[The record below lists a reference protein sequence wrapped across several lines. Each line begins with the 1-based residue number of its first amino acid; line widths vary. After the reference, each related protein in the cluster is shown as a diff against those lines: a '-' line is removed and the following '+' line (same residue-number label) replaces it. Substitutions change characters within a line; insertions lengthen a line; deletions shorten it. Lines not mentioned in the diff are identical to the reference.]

1 MQFEKRQVR
10 LGDIRPSAQNPRE
23 DFGDIGALA
32 RSIEATGGEPLNP
45 PVVVADGNVYR
56 IVDGERRYRALSSI
70 YGEDREVSALVADT
84 MDEANELVAMLAT
97 DDKRQLTE
105 AERARGVQQML
116 VLGIDEQR
124 IERASRATAGQ
135 IRAARKLRGRIDAGV
150 QVTLEQL
157 EAASSFDDEKDVE
170 AVLAAGEGWAGK
182 ADSIRRRNEREEAKA
197 EDYDAFGD
205 AGIPVVKEKPEGFT
219 YKDWAHLGLVAAK
232 LEDKEYPAGT
242 VAVWNDRYWD
252 FFAPKGGEDAEPEK
266 TEEEIRAEQE
276 AAREKAALEELY
288 RSQIGFVASGAFAMS
303 KDLMMCVRGG
313 VPTRPRCSWRW
324 AATATPRTRSASV
337 PYATSLLATSR
348 RASPTSTRPA
358 AGSWRR
364 PRTWPSSTIA
374 GAATTRRRGSTTM
387 TSSAPWAS
395 SPARRTCGSWRGCRR
410 APRRRRR
417 MSSEDENYVTVT
429 VKARG
434 HECSIL
440 CREATVA
447 TVGADGEPGTSLHV
461 GTFDSKSIRVLAEA
475 ALSEL
480 LSAGVRAGIPMDAM
494 RIELVYAA
502 VHCGFPEEEERSA
515 ICYDLDIDMDESG
528 RKDEKD
534 E

>member
-10 LGDIRPSAQNPRE
+10 LGDIRPSGQNPRE

-45 PVVVADGNVYR
+45 PVVVADGNVFR

-116 VLGIDEQR
+116 VLGVDEQR

-135 IRAARKLRGRIDAGV
+135 IRAARRLRGSIEGR

-157 EAASSFDDEKDVE
+157 EAASAFDDEKDIE

-182 ADSIRRRNEREEAKA
+182 ADSIRRRVEREEAKA

-219 YKDWAHLGLVAAK
+219 YKDWSHVGLAAEK
-232 LEDKEYPAGT
+232 LEGKEFPAGT
-242 VAVWNDRYWD
+242 VAVWGGSYWELYG
-252 FFAPKGGEDAEPEK
+252 PKADEPEK

-276 AAREKAALEELY
+276 AARETAALKELY
-288 RSQIGFVASGAFAMS
+288 RSLIGFVASGAFAMS
-303 KDLMMCVRGG
+303 KDLMMEVRVGREDPPALLMAMGG
-313 VPTRPRCSWRW
+313 DSHPENEERFGAVRDEFARNLKACRPSEYETGCWLMAAAKDMAQLNNRWGGDDAEAWLDHYGIFCS
-324 AATATPRTRSASV
+324 
-337 PYATSLLATSR
+337 
-348 RASPTSTRPA
+348 
-358 AGSWRR
+358 AGF
-364 PRTWPSSTIA
+364 
-374 GAATTRRRGSTTM
+374 
-387 TSSAPWAS
+387 
-395 SPARRTCGSWRGCRR
+395 
-410 APRRRRR
+410 
-417 MSSEDENYVTVT
+417 
-429 VKARG
+429 
-434 HECSIL
+434 
-440 CREATVA
+440 
-447 TVGADGEPGTSLHV
+447 EPGEEDVWLME
-461 GTFDSKSIRVLAEA
+461 RVQA
-475 ALSEL
+475 
-480 LSAGVRAGIPMDAM
+480 SAK
-494 RIELVYAA
+494 
-502 VHCGFPEEEERSA
+502 EE
-515 ICYDLDIDMDESG
+515 
-528 RKDEKD
+528 EKD

>member
-1 MQFEKRQVR
+1 MQFEKKSVR
-10 LGDIRPSAQNPRE
+10 LGDIRPSEQNPRE

-45 PVVVADGNVYR
+45 PVVVADGNVFR

-116 VLGIDEQR
+116 VLGVDEQR

-135 IRAARKLRGRIDAGV
+135 IRAARKLRGRIDAGA
-150 QVTLEQL
+150 QVTLDQL
-157 EAASSFDDEKDVE
+157 EAASAFDDEKDIE
-170 AVLAAGEGWAGK
+170 AVLAAGDGWAGK

-205 AGIPVVKEKPEGFT
+205 AGIPVVKEQPEGFT

-266 TEEEIRAEQE
+266 TEEEIRAEQD
-276 AAREKAALEELY
+276 AAREDAALKGLY
-288 RSQIGFVASGAFAMS
+288 RRLVGFVASGAFGMPENLMVHVCAARANPVAYFGAMGS
-303 KDLMMCVRGG
+303 NSYLKNEKRFGHIRDEFMERLGPSRPSEYEAGYWLMG
-313 VPTRPRCSWRW
+313 
-324 AATATPRTRSASV
+324 AAKEMAQLDDGYLGDDAEGWLDHWKLFRSA
-337 PYATSLLATSR
+337 
-348 RASPTSTRPA
+348 
-358 AGSWRR
+358 GF
-364 PRTWPSSTIA
+364 
-374 GAATTRRRGSTTM
+374 
-387 TSSAPWAS
+387 
-395 SPARRTCGSWRGCRR
+395 
-410 APRRRRR
+410 
-417 MSSEDENYVTVT
+417 
-429 VKARG
+429 
-434 HECSIL
+434 
-440 CREATVA
+440 
-447 TVGADGEPGTSLHV
+447 EPGGDDEWLME
-461 GTFDSKSIRVLAEA
+461 RVQASFKE
-475 ALSEL
+475 
-480 LSAGVRAGIPMDAM
+480 
-494 RIELVYAA
+494 
-502 VHCGFPEEEERSA
+502 
-515 ICYDLDIDMDESG
+515 
-528 RKDEKD
+528 EKD

>member
-1 MQFEKRQVR
+1 MQFEKRAVR

-45 PVVVADGNVYR
+45 PVVVADGNVFR

-70 YGEDREVSALVADT
+70 YGEDREVSALVAES

-116 VLGIDEQR
+116 VLGVDEQR

-157 EAASSFDDEKDVE
+157 EAASAFDDEKDVE

-182 ADSIRRRNEREEAKA
+182 ADSIRRRVEREEAKA

-205 AGIPVVKEKPEGFT
+205 AGIPVVKEQPEGFT

-276 AAREKAALEELY
+276 AAREDAALKDLY
-288 RSQIGFVASGAFAMS
+288 RRMVDFVLHEAPG
-303 KDLMMCVRGG
+303 
-313 VPTRPRCSWRW
+313 
-324 AATATPRTRSASV
+324 RTRELEDAVRAARMKPSFYVDDLLDDGGDYDSAE
-337 PYATSLLATSR
+337 
-348 RASPTSTRPA
+348 A
-358 AGSWRR
+358 AVMEAFYDRYG
-364 PRTWPSSTIA
+364 
-374 GAATTRRRGSTTM
+374 
-387 TSSAPWAS
+387 AS
-395 SPARRTCGSWRGCRR
+395 SPSAYEIGCWWLDTARSMRMLNSRWRGDDADGWLEHWEIVR
-410 APRRRRR
+410 AAGFTPSGDDEWLVARAQGEFQGGG
-417 MSSEDENYVTVT
+417 EDE
-429 VKARG
+429 
-434 HECSIL
+434 
-440 CREATVA
+440 
-447 TVGADGEPGTSLHV
+447 
-461 GTFDSKSIRVLAEA
+461 
-475 ALSEL
+475 
-480 LSAGVRAGIPMDAM
+480 
-494 RIELVYAA
+494 
-502 VHCGFPEEEERSA
+502 
-515 ICYDLDIDMDESG
+515 
-528 RKDEKD
+528 
-534 E
+534 

>member
-10 LGDIRPSAQNPRE
+10 LGDIRPSGQNPRE

-45 PVVVADGNVYR
+45 PVVVADGNVFR

-116 VLGIDEQR
+116 VLGVDEQR

-157 EAASSFDDEKDVE
+157 EAASAFDDEKDIE
-170 AVLAAGEGWAGK
+170 AVLAAGDGWAGK

-205 AGIPVVKEKPEGFT
+205 AGIPVVKEKPEGFV

-232 LEDKEYPAGT
+232 LEDKECPAGT

-276 AAREKAALEELY
+276 AKRKEAALKDLY
-288 RSQIGFVASGAFAMS
+288 RRMVGFVASGAFGMPENLMVHVRAARANPVTYFGAMGS
-303 KDLMMCVRGG
+303 DSYLKNEERFGHIRDEFMERLGPSRPSEYETGYWLMG
-313 VPTRPRCSWRW
+313 
-324 AATATPRTRSASV
+324 AAKEMAQLGDGYLGDDAEGWLDHWKLFRSA
-337 PYATSLLATSR
+337 
-348 RASPTSTRPA
+348 
-358 AGSWRR
+358 GF
-364 PRTWPSSTIA
+364 
-374 GAATTRRRGSTTM
+374 
-387 TSSAPWAS
+387 
-395 SPARRTCGSWRGCRR
+395 
-410 APRRRRR
+410 
-417 MSSEDENYVTVT
+417 
-429 VKARG
+429 
-434 HECSIL
+434 
-440 CREATVA
+440 
-447 TVGADGEPGTSLHV
+447 EPGGDDEWLME
-461 GTFDSKSIRVLAEA
+461 RVQA
-475 ALSEL
+475 
-480 LSAGVRAGIPMDAM
+480 SAK
-494 RIELVYAA
+494 
-502 VHCGFPEEEERSA
+502 EEK
-515 ICYDLDIDMDESG
+515 
-528 RKDEKD
+528 KDE
-534 E
+534 

>member
-10 LGDIRPSAQNPRE
+10 LGDIRPSEQNPRE

-116 VLGIDEQR
+116 VLGVDEQR

-135 IRAARKLRGRIDAGV
+135 IRAARRLRGSIEGR

-157 EAASSFDDEKDVE
+157 EAASAFDDEKDVE
-170 AVLAAGEGWAGK
+170 AVLAAGDGWAGK
-182 ADSIRRRNEREEAKA
+182 ADSIRRRIEREEAKA

-232 LEDKEYPAGT
+232 LEGKEFAAGT
-242 VAVWNDRYWD
+242 VAVWKGSYWD
-252 FFAPKGGEDAEPEK
+252 LYEPDDGSGAEPEK

-276 AAREKAALEELY
+276 AEREASALEALY

-303 KDLMMCVRGG
+303 KDLMMCVRVGREDPPALLVAMGG
-313 VPTRPRCSWRW
+313 DSNPENEERFGAVRDEFARNLKACRPSEYEVGCWLMAAAKDMAQLNNRW
-324 AATATPRTRSASV
+324 GGDDAEAWLDHYDIFYSA
-337 PYATSLLATSR
+337 
-348 RASPTSTRPA
+348 
-358 AGSWRR
+358 GF
-364 PRTWPSSTIA
+364 
-374 GAATTRRRGSTTM
+374 
-387 TSSAPWAS
+387 
-395 SPARRTCGSWRGCRR
+395 
-410 APRRRRR
+410 
-417 MSSEDENYVTVT
+417 
-429 VKARG
+429 
-434 HECSIL
+434 
-440 CREATVA
+440 
-447 TVGADGEPGTSLHV
+447 EPGEEDVWLME
-461 GTFDSKSIRVLAEA
+461 RVQASFKE
-475 ALSEL
+475 
-480 LSAGVRAGIPMDAM
+480 
-494 RIELVYAA
+494 
-502 VHCGFPEEEERSA
+502 
-515 ICYDLDIDMDESG
+515 
-528 RKDEKD
+528 EKD